1 MLTLLRQRKGRS
13 MSKRRF
19 LAVWLATASLAVI
32 AASVA
37 LAVPTSSHSGGANA
51 NQIGV
56 VRIDRSDPSVAY
68 VTGRYTCP
76 ASADP
81 AHLFVSVKQ
90 VAGGLPDPR
99 LKLEGSSSLTFPD
112 GAWLERHPGPDE
124 FTCNGKWHT
133 GTWQI
138 AASSEYGHGSLIPG
152 TVYVQFC
159 WDSPDGGVSWH
170 AYSEQFARAS
180 Y

>member
-1 MLTLLRQRKGRS
+1 VNKKWFVAM
-13 MSKRRF
+13 
-19 LAVWLATASLAVI
+19 AVAMGTLAVI
-32 AASVA
+32 GATSVA
-37 LAVPTSSHSGGANA
+37 LADPTSSHSGGANA

-56 VRIDRSDPSVAY
+56 VRIDSNDPSVAY
-68 VTGRYTCP
+68 VTGNYMCP
-76 ASADP
+76 ASTVP

-90 VAGGLPDPR
+90 EAGGLPDPA
-99 LKLEGSSSLTFPD
+99 LKLEGSSALTFPD
-112 GAWLERHPGPDE
+112 GGWLERHPGPNE
-124 FTCNGKWHT
+124 FTCDATWHT
-133 GTWQI
+133 GTWRI
-138 AASSEYGHGSLIPG
+138 AASSEYGHGSLVPG

>member
-1 MLTLLRQRKGRS
+1 M
-13 MSKRRF
+13 RRF
-19 LAVWLATASLAVI
+19 LLASLVAAVL
-32 AASVA
+32 AFVGATSVA
-37 LAVPTSSHSGGANA
+37 LADPTSSHSGGANA

-56 VRIDRSDPSVAY
+56 VRIDPNDPSVAY
-68 VTGRYTCP
+68 VTGNYTCP
-76 ASADP
+76 AGP

-90 VAGGLPDPR
+90 EAGGLPDPA
-99 LKLEGSSSLTFPD
+99 LKLEGSSALTYPD
-112 GAWLERHPGPDE
+112 GGWLERHPAQSE
-124 FTCNGKWHT
+124 FTCDGTWHT
-133 GTWQI
+133 GTWRI